1 MNHNRDGAHQH
12 RIVKGSL
19 NYFPNRNNFIHPVP
33 PSEGGYAEYVLY
45 TASQH
50 FLTHISLHRY
60 KQKVTGFKQRVRGA
74 KFHEHFNQAQ
84 LFYNSLSSYE
94 KVHLQSAIVFELSH
108 CDDPRVCQLYTK
120 LLNNI
125 DTPLAK
131 VVAEKVN
138 GINPEGPPSE
148 NHGKKSEPL
157 SQRYYFPKKPTIA
170 SRRIAILLA
179 DGFNMA
185 EVKTIRKMLARE
197 KATTWIIGPRRGKIY
212 AAASDRKEPDVEGDS
227 LVADHHFEGQRSTL
241 FDALYIPSGE
251 EHAKTL
257 KESGRV
263 IHWVRE
269 AFGHCKAIAAV
280 GEGDSS
286 LYIYILYLS
295 IFAHDGFKES
305 TLFFRPDFL
314 LKLS

>member
-1 MNHNRDGAHQH
+1 MNHNRGGAQQH

-19 NYFPNRNNFIHPVP
+19 NYFPNRNNFVHPVP

-45 TASQH
+45 TPSRRAFFSDSI
-50 FLTHISLHRY
+50 FLFNRY
-60 KQKVTGFKQRVRGA
+60 KEKVAGVKQRVRGA
-74 KFHEHFNQAQ
+74 KFQEHFNQAQ

-94 KVHLQSAIVFELSH
+94 KVHLQSAIAFELSH
-108 CDDPRVCQLYTK
+108 CDDPQVYQLYTK

-131 VVAEKVN
+131 VVARKVN
-138 GINPEGPPSE
+138 GITPEGPPCE

-185 EVKTIRKMLARE
+185 EVKTVRKLLASE

-212 AAASDRKEPDVEGDS
+212 ATASDRREPFDVEGDC

-241 FDALYIPSGE
+241 FDALYIPSGA

-257 KESGRV
+257 NESGRV
-263 IHWVRE
+263 VHWVRE

-280 GEGDSS
+280 GEGNSS
-286 LYIYILYLS
+286 FIYIYIY
-295 IFAHDGFKES
+295 I
-305 TLFFRPDFL
+305 
-314 LKLS
+314 